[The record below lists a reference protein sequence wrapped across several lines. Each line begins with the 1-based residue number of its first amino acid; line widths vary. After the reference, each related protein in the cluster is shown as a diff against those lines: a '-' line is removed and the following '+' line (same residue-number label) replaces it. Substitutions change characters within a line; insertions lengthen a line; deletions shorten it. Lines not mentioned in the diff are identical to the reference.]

1 MTRTAR
7 AMIGPA
13 RAGPFFLLRVGENGA
28 VRRFDPTMLG
38 EAHRRSPRSGE
49 ERVTARRRSAPRVR
63 TLVAALLLSSG
74 VTAGEDPPAAAS
86 ALEVW
91 RDLSLLAV
99 IPHGDRVVMRSSH
112 CPDGC
117 ALDRHSADDSR
128 FLRSDGDE
136 GVLFEAEGPG
146 AITRIWLTQGDEG
159 VSRPLDPEVWI
170 RIVVDGEVA
179 VQLPLPDFFGG
190 EVPPFQPPLVENR
203 LVASGGN
210 VSYVPIPYRSSC
222 IVSLLGAE
230 SSRIWYQITAHEF
243 TSSEGVATFTGDED
257 LSGWHELL
265 GGEPGADPWSGGP
278 FPTAA
283 GSIELRRGSRAVIA
297 AFSGRDAVNG
307 ILLRL
312 PRDRWNDVEL
322 RLLFDGELRVAMPL
336 ADFFGAVEGDAAPV
350 RSLLIGATADD
361 DLYVYFPMP
370 FFESAVVELARGRA
384 NPRGKVPVEFAVRR
398 FGRAPHPDSGLF
410 GASSRLAES
419 TVPGRAHRLLELE
432 GRGKWIG
439 LFAELGSRSAGG
451 RDYLEGDERVLVDDG
466 PEPLLQG
473 TGVEDFFG
481 GGFYFQIDRPDPVP
495 FRHPLHGMTGDW
507 VRPDGNA
514 ATAMYRLMLADAPAW
529 TTGVEVDLEC
539 GQVNQTAIRART
551 VAYYYATATASATG
565 EGLAAPRPP

>member
-1 MTRTAR
+1 VSQLDSPL
-7 AMIGPA
+7 IGK
-13 RAGPFFLLRVGENGA
+13 G
-28 VRRFDPTMLG
+28 
-38 EAHRRSPRSGE
+38 HRR
-49 ERVTARRRSAPRVR
+49 RRRSSDEWETTRCGSAHAVR
-63 TLVAALLLSSG
+63 AFAAALLLAGG
-74 VTAGEDPPAAAS
+74 VAAGEDPLPSAS
-86 ALEVW
+86 PALEVW
-91 RDLSLLAV
+91 RDLALLAV

-117 ALDRHSADDSR
+117 ALDRHSAGDSR

-146 AITRIWLTQGDEG
+146 AITRIWVTQGDEG

-190 EVPPFQPPLVENR
+190 EVPPFLPPLVENR
-203 LVASGGN
+203 LAASGGN

-222 IVSLLGAE
+222 VVSLLGAE

-243 TSSEGVATFTGDED
+243 TSGEGLATFTGDED
-257 LSGWHELL
+257 LSGWRVLL
-265 GGEPGADPWSGGP
+265 SREPGADPWSGGP

-297 AFSGRDAVNG
+297 AFSGRDAING

-312 PRDRWNDVEL
+312 PRDRWDDVEL
-322 RLLFDGELRVAMPL
+322 RLVFDGELRVAMPL
-336 ADFFGAVEGDAAPV
+336 GDFFGAAHGDAAPV
-350 RSLLIGATADD
+350 RSLLVGATAAD
-361 DLYVYFPMP
+361 DLYAYFPMP
-370 FFESAVVELARGRA
+370 FFENAIVELARGQA

-398 FGRAPHPDSGLF
+398 VGRAPHPDSGLF
-410 GASSRLAES
+410 GASSRRVES
-419 TVPGRAHRLLELE
+419 TVPGQAHRVLELE
-432 GRGKWIG
+432 GRGKWVG

-451 RDYLEGDERVLVDDG
+451 RDYLEGDERVLVDGG

-481 GGFYFQIDRPDPVP
+481 GGFYFRIDRPGPVP
-495 FRHPLHGMTGDW
+495 FRHPLHGMTDDW

-529 TTGVEVDLEC
+529 STGVEVDLEC
-539 GQVNQTAIRART
+539 GQVNQTPIRART
-551 VAYYYATATASATG
+551 VAYYYSSPAGSAD
-565 EGLAAPRPP
+565 

>member
-1 MTRTAR
+1 MT
-7 AMIGPA
+7 G
-13 RAGPFFLLRVGENGA
+13 G
-28 VRRFDPTMLG
+28 
-38 EAHRRSPRSGE
+38 
-49 ERVTARRRSAPRVR
+49 ARRRRRRSGDDRETTRCAGGPRGIR
-63 TLVAALLLSSG
+63 TLVAALLLAGS
-74 VTAGEDPPAAAS
+74 VAAGEDPPPSAAP

-91 RDLSLLAV
+91 RDLALLAV

-117 ALDRHSADDSR
+117 ALDRHSAGDSR

-190 EVPPFQPPLVENR
+190 EVPPFQAPLVENR
-203 LVASGGN
+203 QAASGGN

-222 IVSLLGAE
+222 VVSLLGAE

-243 TSSEGVATFTGDED
+243 TSGEGLATFTGDED

-265 GGEPGADPWSGGP
+265 GSEPGADPWSGGP

-297 AFSGRDAVNG
+297 AFSGRDAING
-307 ILLRL
+307 LLLRL
-312 PRDRWNDVEL
+312 PRDRWDDVEL
-322 RLLFDGELRVAMPL
+322 RLVFDGELRVAMPL
-336 ADFFGAVEGDAAPV
+336 ADFFGIAGGDAAPA
-350 RSLLIGATADD
+350 RSLLVGATADN
-361 DLYVYFPMP
+361 DLYAYFPMP
-370 FFESAVVELARGRA
+370 YFESAVVELARGRA

-398 FGRAPHPDSGLF
+398 LGRAPHPDSGLF
-410 GASSRLAES
+410 GASSRRVES
-419 TVPGRAHRLLELE
+419 TVPGQAHRVLEVE
-432 GRGKWIG
+432 GRGKWVG

-451 RDYLEGDERVLVDDG
+451 RDYLEGDERVLVDG
-466 PEPLLQG
+466 EPEPLLQG

-481 GGFYFQIDRPDPVP
+481 GGFYFQVDRPGPVP
-495 FRHPLHGMTGDW
+495 FRHPLHGMTDDW
-507 VRPDGNA
+507 VRPDGTA
-514 ATAMYRLMLADAPAW
+514 ATAMYRLMLADAPVW
-529 TTGVEVDLEC
+529 STGVEVDLEC
-539 GQVNQTAIRART
+539 GQVNQTPIRART
-551 VAYYYATATASATG
+551 VAYYYATATAAAA
-565 EGLAAPRPP
+565 GLAAPRPP